1 MFPKVPASGN
11 RSISCSAARPCL
23 FDVVNDGREEHDLA
37 EARPDQVATMYARL
51 RVLLEGVFEAPA
63 LPNATQARVCA
74 ASVANGMWIT
84 PADWPLL
91 PPTPAPAPECR
102 PVRPPS
108 PSPAPPSYT
117 TLPADK
123 WLAYIPQWKANGS
136 SIKALK
142 SCAVLKKACTQSTS
156 LPANE
161 TQFFDKDYVVRLSA
175 PPKST
180 TMCSSAIS
188 QYYEVSVHLPEPQ
201 KEHGNAG
208 AGEM

>member
-1 MFPKVPASGN
+1 M
-11 RSISCSAARPCL
+11 CSQQRPCL
-23 FDVVNDGREEHDLA
+23 FDVVADYREEHDLA
-37 EARPDQVATMYARL
+37 DDKPDVVAQMQSRL
-51 RVLLEGVFEAPA
+51 AVLMKGVFEADRVQ
-63 LPNATQARVCA
+63 NVTQDSVCA

-108 PSPAPPSYT
+108 PSPAPPSHT

-180 TMCSSAIS
+180 TMCSGATS

-201 KEHGNAG
+201 EEHGNAG